1 MLIVGKKSPMQG
13 ECKRQQCTRWGC
25 GDGGAVSSSDSG
37 QGVQRSV
44 DHIYLW
50 IWCARHYY
58 KFVALERTI
67 VEGILT

>member
-1 MLIVGKKSPMQG
+1 MLIVGKKGPMQG
-13 ECKRQQCTRWGC
+13 ECKRQQWGC

-50 IWCARHYY
+50 I
-58 KFVALERTI
+58 
-67 VEGILT
+67 

>member
-1 MLIVGKKSPMQG
+1 MLIVGKKGPMQG
-13 ECKRQQCTRWGC
+13 ECKRQQWGC

-50 IWCARHYY
+50 IWCARHCYE
-58 KFVALERTI
+58 FFALEGTI
-67 VEGILT
+67 VEGIMT